1 MAAPLGELLTAM
13 VTPFHPDG
21 SVNFPSA
28 RRLARYLV
36 ETGSDGIV
44 VCGTTGEGPTVSDRE
59 KIDLLDTLVEE
70 VGGSACVVAN
80 TGTYDTHH
88 SVALTRAAVEAGA
101 DAFLAVTPYY
111 NKPPRSGIVA
121 HFGAIAEAAEGRPV
135 IIYNIPQRVVLNL
148 EPDLLAE
155 LAEIR
160 NVVAVKQAT
169 ADLDQARQILADTDL
184 FLYAGNDDLLYP
196 FLELGGKGGVC
207 VASHVAGAQ
216 IRRTIELAHG
226 GDLAAA
232 KAQDAALHDLYTA
245 LAITTNP
252 IPVKTALNLLGHDVG
267 GLRLPLVEAD
277 AEQTATVAAALEAAG
292 IRSAAN
298 V

>member
-1 MAAPLGELLTAM
+1 M
-13 VTPFHPDG
+13 VTPFQSDG

-28 RRLARYLV
+28 RRLARHLV
-36 ETGSDGIV
+36 DTGSDGIV

-59 KIDLLDTLVEE
+59 KLDLMDAIAEE
-70 VGGSACVVAN
+70 VGESTCIVAN

-88 SVALTRAAVEAGA
+88 SVALTRAALEAGV

-111 NKPPRSGIVA
+111 NKPPRAGIIA
-121 HFGAIAEAAEGRPV
+121 HFTAIAEAADGRPV
-135 IIYNIPQRVVLNL
+135 IIYNIPQRVVVNL

-155 LAEIR
+155 LGRIP

-169 ADLDQARQILADTDL
+169 ADLDQARAIVSHTGLS
-184 FLYAGNDDLLYP
+184 LYAGNDDLLCP

-216 IRRTIELAHG
+216 MRAMVEHARR
-226 GDLAAA
+226 GDMAAA
-232 KAQDAALHDLYTA
+232 RAQDEALHGLYAALA
-245 LAITTNP
+245 VTTNP
-252 IPVKTALNLLGHDVG
+252 IPVKAALNLLGHDVG

-277 AEQTATVAAALEAAG
+277 AAQTATVAAALAAAG
-292 IRSAAN
+292 IQAAAQ